1 MEELTRGREMRLLD
15 VFSRLYAKEDKIIA
29 WWSAGVT
36 SAVAVKMAIEKYGM
50 YRVEPIYFEI
60 DSHHEDN
67 IRFKKECEEWYG
79 IPIRVERSSKYKD
92 QFDVIARTGYF
103 NGPSGARCT
112 VELKKNIR
120 FLIESKEK
128 YYGQVFGFE
137 FSKKE
142 INRAIRFSEQYD
154 VNPLYPL
161 IEKGITKPECL
172 HYLESA
178 GIRIPRMYE
187 LGYPNNNCIG
197 CVKGGMGYWNKI
209 RKDFP
214 ETFDRMKNLEDK
226 MGNSCLKIPLSQLE
240 ENRGVE
246 PEIIM
251 PDCGNFCDIEFEE
264 LIDDRCDDIFE
275 NPKTIERLYK

>member
-1 MEELTRGREMRLLD
+1 M
-15 VFSRLYAKEDKIIA
+15 
-29 WWSAGVT
+29 
-36 SAVAVKMAIEKYGM
+36 
-50 YRVEPIYFEI
+50 
-60 DSHHEDN
+60 
-67 IRFKKECEEWYG
+67 
-79 IPIRVERSSKYKD
+79 
-92 QFDVIARTGYF
+92 
-103 NGPSGARCT
+103 
-112 VELKKNIR
+112 
-120 FLIESKEK
+120 
-128 YYGQVFGFE
+128 
-137 FSKKE
+137 
-142 INRAIRFSEQYD
+142 
-154 VNPLYPL
+154 
-161 IEKGITKPECL
+161 TKPQCL

-178 GIRIPRMYE
+178 GIRRPRMYE